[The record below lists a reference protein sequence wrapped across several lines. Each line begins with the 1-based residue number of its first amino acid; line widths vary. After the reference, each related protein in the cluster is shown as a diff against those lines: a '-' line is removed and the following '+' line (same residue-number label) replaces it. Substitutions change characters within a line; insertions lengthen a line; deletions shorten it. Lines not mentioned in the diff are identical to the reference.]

1 MKAQSFPRLTDRPI
15 VPTLLYLS
23 WPIIVGQFLQLSYNL
38 ADTFWVGKLGPVYL
52 AAISISFPLIFV
64 VFSVAAGFSISGVAL
79 VSQYTG
85 ANQKEKADLA
95 AGQVVLIALGLSV
108 VFSSLG
114 LIFGQYLLRLV
125 GAGDDVLPHAWAY
138 FRIITGGIPLIF
150 LYFIFTAV
158 LEGVGD
164 TITPMKIKVASVLFN
179 IILDP
184 FIIFGW
190 GFFPAWG
197 IQGAAIATVLTRF
210 AGALVATY
218 ILVTGRKGLQI
229 RLKHLIP
236 DLEMIK
242 KIFRIGVPSAVGMS
256 AISTAMTVMTGIV
269 AVYGTFTVAAWGVGT
284 RIFSLFV
291 MIAIGLSRGTAILVG
306 QHLGAG
312 QPEHAGRTAFVASII
327 VFVLMVSVAGVIWL
341 FASEI
346 MGLFSE
352 ETRVVEIGTGL
363 LRIGSFGYAFLGVL
377 MVLGG
382 ALQGAGK
389 TMERTFFDILEVWVI
404 QIPLALLL
412 SRVLGMGKEGIWW
425 AVFIAK
431 VTGSVLIAIWVSRGT
446 WKTKVIEESPPHT
459 PLTREQMGSD

>member
-1 MKAQSFPRLTDRPI
+1 MKAQSLTPITDRPI

-23 WPIIVGQFLQLSYNL
+23 WPIIVGQFLQLSYNI
-38 ADTFWVGKLGPVYL
+38 ADTFWVGQLGAEYL

-64 VFSVAAGFSISGVAL
+64 VFSVAGGFSISGVAL

-85 ANQKEKADLA
+85 AREKEKANLA
-95 AGQVVLIALGLSV
+95 AGQVVIIALGLSLI
-108 VFSSLG
+108 FSSLG
-114 LIFGQYLLRLV
+114 LIFGQPLLRLV

-190 GFFPAWG
+190 SFFPEWG
-197 IQGAAIATVLTRF
+197 IQGAAIATVTTRF

-218 ILVTGRKGLQI
+218 ILVKGRKGLQI
-229 RLKHLIP
+229 RLKHLVP
-236 DLEMIK
+236 DRDMIK
-242 KIFRIGVPSAVGMS
+242 RIFRIGVPSAVGMS
-256 AISTAMTVMTGIV
+256 AVSTAMTVMTAIV
-269 AVYGTFTVAAWGVGT
+269 AVFGTFTVAAWGVGS

-306 QHLGAG
+306 QHLGAD
-312 QPEHAGRTAFVASII
+312 QPDQAGRTAFVAAII
-327 VFVLMVSVAGVIWL
+327 VFVLMVTVAGGIWL
-341 FASEI
+341 FSEPI
-346 MGLFSE
+346 MGLFSDE
-352 ETRVVEIGTGL
+352 PQVVEIGTGL
-363 LRIGSFGYAFLGVL
+363 LRIASFGYAFLGVL

-389 TMERTFFDILEVWVI
+389 TMERTLFDILEVWVI

-412 SRVLGMGKEGIWW
+412 SRVLGLGKEGIWW
-425 AVFIAK
+425 ATFISKVLGCVF
-431 VTGSVLIAIWVSRGT
+431 IAIWVSRGT
-446 WKTKVIEESPPHT
+446 WKTKAIEETPT
-459 PLTREQMGSD
+459 RQPLTREQMGSD